1 MTTALTMEIE
11 EPPTKKTICSTKLTG
26 RSNGGF
32 VDLPAEIIL
41 IIFGFLAKIDLVHL
55 AGSCARFR
63 ILTKDSSL
71 WKELSL
77 GKVIIKFVFALLL
90 ALTSPCFSGSEARA
104 L

>member
-11 EPPTKKTICSTKLTG
+11 EPPTKKTICSTKLIG

-41 IIFGFLAKIDLVHL
+41 IIFGFLAKSDLVHL
-55 AGSCARFR
+55 AGSCTRFR

-77 GKVIIKFVFALLL
+77 GKVIIKFVLCCFFLLSIS
-90 ALTSPCFSGSEARA
+90 LTLS
-104 L
+104 